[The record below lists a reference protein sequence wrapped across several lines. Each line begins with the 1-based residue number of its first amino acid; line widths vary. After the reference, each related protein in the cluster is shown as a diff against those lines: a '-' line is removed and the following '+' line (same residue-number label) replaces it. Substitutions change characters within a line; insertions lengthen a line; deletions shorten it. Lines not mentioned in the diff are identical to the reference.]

1 MAEAEHIDFQ
11 EEIRRCAT
19 SIPFIPFD
27 VVTIDG
33 NRFEVH
39 ERLQMAMAGNK
50 IVLVLPGTGITL
62 LRKNQITALHVHETV

>member
-1 MAEAEHIDFQ
+1 MAEAEYIDFQ

-19 SIPFIPFD
+19 SNPFIPFD
-27 VVTIDG
+27 VVTMDG

-50 IVLVLPGTGITL
+50 IVLVLPSTGITL
-62 LRKNQITALHVHETV
+62 LRKHPIAALHVRETV